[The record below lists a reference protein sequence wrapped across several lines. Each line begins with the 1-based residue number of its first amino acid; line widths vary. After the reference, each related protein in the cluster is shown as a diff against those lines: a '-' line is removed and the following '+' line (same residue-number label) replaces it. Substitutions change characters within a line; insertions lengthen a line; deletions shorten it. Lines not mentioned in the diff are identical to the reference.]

1 MAEQTR
7 TRPVT
12 ATRTLGGLAL
22 LVIGGV
28 HYQQYRYAF
37 YSSIPTI
44 GPLFLLNFV
53 AGTALGLFLIV
64 PIRPGL
70 GRLGKL
76 LDQLAALAG
85 LGVAAGALVALL
97 ISEHTPLFGFME
109 HGYRFVIVLTI
120 AADSTAIVMLTLF
133 LVYSRRAL
141 PHEPPPAK
149 PLGGPTKQRPMASVS
164 GEVARHKLYEITI
177 PGLSVA
183 AELPA
188 IRHRLLADFPGVLEV
203 LATTTPATVLIV
215 YCGVAKLDPWLDAL
229 SDSVVRRQTSVGEI
243 RPAHNSSAA

>member
-7 TRPVT
+7 TRFVT
-12 ATRTLGGLAL
+12 ASRTLGALAL

-64 PIRPGL
+64 PVRPRL

-85 LGVAAGALVALL
+85 LGVAAGALIALL

-120 AADSTAIVMLTLF
+120 AADSAAIVMLMLF
-133 LVYSRRAL
+133 LVYSRRSL
-141 PHEPPPAK
+141 PHGPPPAK
-149 PLGGPTKQRPMASVS
+149 PVAGPSKQRP
-164 GEVARHKLYEITI
+164 VA
-177 PGLSVA
+177 PA
-183 AELPA
+183 AE
-188 IRHRLLADFPGVLEV
+188 
-203 LATTTPATVLIV
+203 
-215 YCGVAKLDPWLDAL
+215 
-229 SDSVVRRQTSVGEI
+229 S
-243 RPAHNSSAA
+243 